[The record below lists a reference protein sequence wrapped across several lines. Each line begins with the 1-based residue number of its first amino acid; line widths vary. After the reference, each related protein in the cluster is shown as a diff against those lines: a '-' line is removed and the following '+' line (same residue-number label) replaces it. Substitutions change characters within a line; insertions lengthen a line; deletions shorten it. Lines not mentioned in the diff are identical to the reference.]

1 MILEIRKLLTRKS
14 YEGSFEFDYAPAAEK
29 LMLPLCEVD
38 GAVKVSGEYEIYD
51 DDSVE
56 IRFRLSYKLKGQC
69 SYCLA
74 KAEKEVEYSSEVLF
88 VTEKD
93 DDNYYYD
100 GMNLDLTEAVDDAF
114 IFSQPN
120 VLLCKDG
127 CGGVEIN

>member
-14 YEGSFEFDYAPAAEK
+14 YGGSFEFDYAPAAEK
-29 LMLPLCEVD
+29 LMLPLCKVD

-51 DDSVE
+51 DDSVA
-56 IRFRLSYKLKGQC
+56 ITLNLRYKLSGQC
-69 SYCLA
+69 SYCL
-74 KAEKEVEYSSEVLF
+74 KSAEKEVEYSSEVLF

-100 GMNLDLTEAVDDAF
+100 GMKLDLTAAVDDAF